1 MTTNPNLQP
10 QDVDE
15 AAVTAALEHRAAA
28 EIPADFAA
36 RVVAALPRQRSRTR
50 AQPIGRNVALLAV
63 VLLTVALFALA
74 PHSAPNFANWA
85 FDLELLLLAQ
95 LCAIAWFLTPHG
107 RIPIAVKVK

>member
-1 MTTNPNLQP
+1 MTTNSNFNP
-10 QDVDE
+10 QHVDE
-15 AAVTAALEHRAAA
+15 AAITAALEHRASVDVPQ
-28 EIPADFAA
+28 EFAA
-36 RVVAALPRQRSRTR
+36 RVMAALPEPR
-50 AQPIGRNVALLAV
+50 ARRVAMPVGRNVALAAV

-74 PHSAPNFANWA
+74 RHSVPSFANWA